1 MLRPVEVKPLSGYRV
16 WIKYDDGECGEI
28 DLSDVAGQ
36 GVFKAWNEPGF
47 FEKVHITST
56 DPSPGT
62 TTSNSARCAV
72 HELTGKSW
80 NELPVDAD
88 GEVVVHDA

>member
-36 GVFKAWNEPGF
+36 GVFKAWDEPGF
-47 FEKVHITST
+47 FEKVHISPT

-62 TTSNSARCAV
+62 MTWNSAPMRCTWSSPANLGTSFRLM
-72 HELTGKSW
+72 LTLKW
-80 NELPVDAD
+80 
-88 GEVVVHDA
+88 